1 MPITVNDHTP
11 RSAAVLLSAA
21 LGHLDVVEPPAARE
35 PIRSMFRA
43 GIERC
48 ALSTSLAGL
57 PMRYELDLAQAIVD
71 MSREGSGE
79 VLDG

>member
-1 MPITVNDHTP
+1 MPDDMPTATDHTP

-21 LGHLDVVEPPAARE
+21 LGHLDLVEPPAARK

-48 ALSTSLAGL
+48 ALSTSLVGL
-57 PMRYELDLAQAIVD
+57 PMVYELDLAQAIVD
-71 MSREGSGE
+71 TARQGG
-79 VLDG
+79 GG

>member
-1 MPITVNDHTP
+1 MPDDMPTVTDHTP

-21 LGHLDVVEPPAARE
+21 LGHLDLVEPPAARE

-48 ALSTSLAGL
+48 ALSASLVGL
-57 PMRYELDLAQAIVD
+57 PMVYALELAQAIVD
-71 MSREGSGE
+71 AARQGG
-79 VLDG
+79 GG